1 MCGRFVAASTPDDI
15 AAYFDAAPPDA
26 LIEPSWN
33 VAPTDDVYAVTVE
46 GDARRVAGYHWGLV
60 PAWAD
65 SPKVGARMINAR
77 SETLAAKSAFR
88 TAFQKRRCIVPA
100 DGFYEWRRTDA
111 VPRRGRRPQY
121 IRRADGEPMAF
132 AGLRALWKS
141 PSGDWLRSSTI
152 VTTEANEA
160 IAPLHDRMP
169 VILPRSAWEE
179 WLDPAEDDLAAL
191 GRLLVP
197 APPSLVT
204 LYEVNSD
211 VNNVRNQGPHLIDP
225 AAPETLFG

>member
-1 MCGRFVAASTPDDI
+1 MAASSPPSTPDDI

-111 VPRRGRRPQY
+111 APRRGRRPQY

-132 AGLRALWKS
+132 AGLWALWKS

-197 APPSLVT
+197 APASLVT

>member
-1 MCGRFVAASTPDDI
+1 MCGRFVAASSPDDI
-15 AAYFDAAPPDA
+15 AAYFDATPPDA

-33 VAPTDDVYAVTVE
+33 VAPTDDVYAVTAE
-46 GDARRVAGYHWGLV
+46 GGARQVAGYHWGLV

-77 SETLAAKSAFR
+77 SETLADKPAFR

-100 DGFYEWRRTDA
+100 DGFYEWRRSDA
-111 VPRRGRRPQY
+111 APRRGRRPQY

-132 AGLRALWKS
+132 AGLWALWKS

-152 VTTEANEA
+152 VTTVANEA

-169 VILPRSAWEE
+169 VILPRSAWDE
-179 WLDPAEDDLAAL
+179 WLDPGGADLATL
-191 GRLLVP
+191 GRLLGP
-197 APPSLVT
+197 APAPLVT

-211 VNNVRNQGPHLIDP
+211 VNNVRNQGAHLIEP